1 MQKIEVELDQ
11 PDFFCPVTG
20 QRVLGEEACTPSP
33 ATVFVYIQDENV
45 FHFVRE
51 DLRPSAEEIETD
63 DGDDENDG
71 VETGPDGQP
80 RLRRPFDAMQAALP
94 HPSIVDFVIRT
105 SEIACGPTSLTV
117 HVGIDMSWTGEA
129 AGAPE

>member
-1 MQKIEVELDQ
+1 MQAIELDFDQ
-11 PDFFCPVTG
+11 PNFFCPMTG
-20 QRVLGEEACTPSP
+20 RQILSEEACTPSP

-51 DLRPSAEEIETD
+51 DLRQSAEEIETD

-80 RLRRPFDAMQAALP
+80 RLRRPFEAMQTALP
-94 HPSIVDFVIRT
+94 QPSVVDFVIRT
-105 SEIACGPTSLTV
+105 CGIACGPTSLTV
-117 HVGIDMSWTGEA
+117 HIGIDMNWTGEA
-129 AGAPE
+129 TGAAE